1 MIFMWNNKL
10 NKMLVLRF
18 PEPTDVGGGDSGG
31 VEQVAA
37 DVSTDTDAVD
47 PFDFSAEE
55 PEETGGD
62 AEVKPEAAAADEAE
76 YVLEFGEH
84 YTGSEETTAR
94 ITAIAKEAGLD
105 AKGFSAAMQGITQML
120 VEQQAAARS
129 AAVDELKGVWKG
141 DFDKNMKQVRGVLRS
156 AFAGQE
162 LSAERKAA
170 LQSADVFKL
179 VHHLA
184 GKLGES
190 SAALGK
196 AAPAMSAAQEAED
209 MLKNPNNPLRDA
221 LLNISDKN
229 HKYAAERYNKL
240 IGVKVF

>member
-37 DVSTDTDAVD
+37 EVSADAVD

-62 AEVKPEAAAADEAE
+62 AEVKQEAAAADEAE

-105 AKGFSAAMQGITQML
+105 AKGFSTAMQGITQML

-209 MLKNPNNPLRDA
+209 MLENPNNPLRDA
-221 LLNISDKN
+221 LLNFSNKK
-229 HKYAAERYNKL
+229 HKYAVERYNKL
-240 IGVKVF
+240 VGVKVF

>member
-37 DVSTDTDAVD
+37 DVSTDAVD
-47 PFDFSAEE
+47 PFDFSADE

-62 AEVKPEAAAADEAE
+62 AEVKQEAAAADEAE

-170 LQSADVFKL
+170 LKSADVFKL

-209 MLKNPNNPLRDA
+209 MLNNPNNPLRNA
-221 LLNISDKN
+221 LLNISDKK
-229 HKYAAERYNKL
+229 HKHAAERYNKL
-240 IGVKVF
+240 IGVKVY